1 MSQAEPTIDVS
12 NPAEPARATAPP
24 PHALHTPVQFLKG
37 VGPARAELL
46 RRLDLETTADVLFYF
61 PRDYQDLTDLRS
73 IADLEPD
80 KLISVRGVVEEIEL
94 RNTGPGRSLLG
105 VLLRD
110 GRLYLRALWFNQPYM
125 QEKFS
130 RGQEVLLAGKA
141 VLHGGR
147 WEMVHPRVQWLDA
160 DEPPPAGQMLPIY
173 PLTEGLTQG
182 NLRNIVRA
190 AIETHVEQLD
200 EVFPPEFLAEKRLWP
215 LRKALPA
222 IHFPANP
229 AELAQARRRFIYQEL
244 FILQLALAVKRQLQ
258 QSQAGAARLEADARI
273 DARIRRLFPFDLT
286 AGQDQVIRQIAID
299 MARPTPMNRLLQGDV
314 GSGKTI
320 VAVYA
325 MLLAV
330 AHGHQA
336 ALMAPTE
343 VLARQHARTLGRL
356 LAGSRVRLGML
367 TGGVTGKDRESLL
380 ARITAGEVDIVVGTQ
395 AIVRSEAEFARL
407 GLVVIDEQHKFGV
420 RQRALLKRAGA
431 DPHCLIMT
439 ATPIPRTL
447 TMTLY
452 GDLDVSTL
460 TDRPPGRQ
468 SIHTYLAAAADRP
481 KWWEFFRRKIREG
494 RQGYVIV
501 PLVEES
507 QQVATA
513 NLEATFEELTHD
525 QLADFRLGLI
535 HGRMSAEEKDDCMQ
549 AFAEGQTQVLVATT
563 VVEVGVDVPNATLM
577 TIAGAERFGLAQ
589 LHQLRGRI
597 SRGAHPGY
605 CCVLTDVKSDEVLDR
620 LMRFVETSDGFRL
633 SELDLELRGPGDML
647 GTRQHGLPPFRA
659 ADLLRDTAVL
669 AEARDDAAQMI
680 AGDPGL
686 RGPQHARLRRQVLA
700 RYGQALDLG
709 DVG

>member
-1 MSQAEPTIDVS
+1 MSPVEPTIDAS
-12 NPAEPARATAPP
+12 HPAESAATAALP

-46 RRLDLETTADVLFYF
+46 RKLDIETIANVLFYF

-80 KLISVRGVVEEIEL
+80 KLISIRGMVEETEL
-94 RNTGPGRSLLG
+94 RNRGPGRSLLG
-105 VLLRD
+105 VLVRE
-110 GRLYLRALWFNQPYM
+110 GRSYLRAMWFNQAYM
-125 QEKFS
+125 QEKFR

-141 VLHGGR
+141 ALHGGR
-147 WEMVHPRVQWLDA
+147 WEMVHPRVQWLNP
-160 DEPPPAGQMLPIY
+160 DEPPPAAQMLPIY
-173 PLTEGLTQG
+173 PLTDGLTQG

-190 AIETHVEQLD
+190 AIDTHVDQLD
-200 EVFPPEFLAEKRLWP
+200 EVFPAEFLAEKQLWP
-215 LRKALPA
+215 LRKALPL

-229 AELAQARRRFIYQEL
+229 AELAQARRRFVYQEL
-244 FILQLALAVKRQLQ
+244 FILQLALAVKRQMQ
-258 QSQAGAARLEADARI
+258 QSQAAAPPLAADARI
-273 DARIRRLFPFDLT
+273 DARIRRLFPFELT
-286 AGQDQVIRQIAID
+286 PGQEEVIRQIAAD

-336 ALMAPTE
+336 AIMAPTE

-356 LAGSRVRLGML
+356 LAGSRVRLGLL
-367 TGGVTGKDRESLL
+367 TGGVTGKDRESLQ
-380 ARITAGEVDIVVGTQ
+380 ARITAGEIDIVVGTQ
-395 AIVRSEAEFARL
+395 AIVRSEVEFAKL

-468 SIHTYLAAAADRP
+468 AIHTYLAAAADRP

-507 QQVATA
+507 EQVATA
-513 NLEATFEELTHD
+513 NLEATFEELTQD

-535 HGRMSAEEKDDCMQ
+535 HGRMSSEEKDDAMQ
-549 AFAEGQTQVLVATT
+549 AFADGQTQVLVATT

-605 CCVLTDVKSDEVLDR
+605 CCVQTDVKTDEVVDR
-620 LMRFVETSDGFRL
+620 LMRFVETTDGFRL
-633 SELDLELRGPGDML
+633 SELDLELRGPGDL
-647 GTRQHGLPPFRA
+647 FGTRQHGLPPLLA

-669 AEARDDAAQMI
+669 AEARDDAARMV
-680 AGDPGL
+680 AADPGL
-686 RGPQHARLRRQVLA
+686 RGPQHARLRRMVLS

>member
-1 MSQAEPTIDVS
+1 MSQVEPTIDAPNS
-12 NPAEPARATAPP
+12 AQPATAAPP
-24 PHALHTPVQFLKG
+24 PKGLHTPVQFLKG

-46 RRLDLETTADVLFYF
+46 QKLDLETIANVLFYF

-73 IADLEPD
+73 IADLEED
-80 KLISVRGVVEEIEL
+80 KLISVRGVVEETEL

-105 VLLRD
+105 VLIRE
-110 GRLYLRALWFNQPYM
+110 GRLYLRALWFNQTYM

-147 WEMVHPRVQWLDA
+147 WEMVHPRVQWLDP

-173 PLTEGLTQG
+173 PLTDGLTQG
-182 NLRNIVRA
+182 NLRNIVRG
-190 AIETHVEQLD
+190 AIEGHVEQLD
-200 EVFPPEFLAEKRLWP
+200 EVFPAEFLAEKKLWP
-215 LRKALPA
+215 LRRALPA

-229 AELAQARRRFIYQEL
+229 AELAQAKRRFIYQEL
-244 FILQLALAVKRQLQ
+244 FILQLALAVKRQMQ
-258 QSQAGAARLEADARI
+258 QSQASAAKLEADARI
-273 DARIRRLFPFDLT
+273 DARIRRLFPFELT
-286 AGQDQVIRQIAID
+286 PGQQQVIHQIAAD
-299 MARPTPMNRLLQGDV
+299 MARPMPMNRLLQGDV

-336 ALMAPTE
+336 AIMAPTE

-380 ARITAGEVDIVVGTQ
+380 TKINAGEIDIVVGTQ
-395 AIVRSEAEFARL
+395 AIVRSEVEFARL

-420 RQRALLKRAGA
+420 RQRALLKQAGA

-468 SIHTYLAAAADRP
+468 AVHTYLAAAADRP
-481 KWWEFFRRKIREG
+481 KWWEFFRRKIRDG

-525 QLADFRLGLI
+525 QLAEFRLGLI
-535 HGRMSAEEKDDCMQ
+535 HGRMSSEEKDDAMQ

-563 VVEVGVDVPNATLM
+563 VVEVGVDVANATLM

-605 CCVLTDVKSDEVLDR
+605 CCVLTDVKTDEVLDR
-620 LMRFVETSDGFRL
+620 LMRFVETTDGFRL
-633 SELDLELRGPGDML
+633 SELDLELRGPGDMF
-647 GTRQHGLPPFRA
+647 GTRQHGLPPFLA
-659 ADLLRDTAVL
+659 ADLLRDTGVL
-669 AEARDDAAQMI
+669 VEARDDAARMVS
-680 AGDPGL
+680 ADPGL
-686 RGPQHARLRRQVLA
+686 RGPQHARLRRMMLA

>member
-1 MSQAEPTIDVS
+1 MSQVEPTIDVS
-12 NPAEPARATAPP
+12 SSAESAAASAPP
-24 PHALHTPVQFLKG
+24 PRAMHTPVQFLKG

-46 RRLDLETTADVLFYF
+46 RKLDLETVANVLFYF
-61 PRDYQDLTDLRS
+61 PRDYQDFTDLRS

-80 KLISVRGVVEEIEL
+80 KLISVRGVVEETEL

-105 VLLRD
+105 VLVRD
-110 GRLYLRALWFNQPYM
+110 GRLYLRAMWFNQAYM
-125 QEKFS
+125 QQKFA

-141 VLHGGR
+141 SLHGGR
-147 WEMVHPRVQWLDA
+147 WEMVHPRVQWLDP
-160 DEPPPAGQMLPIY
+160 DERPPAGQMLPIY

-200 EVFPPEFLAEKRLWP
+200 EVFSAEFLAEKQLWP

-222 IHFPANP
+222 IHFPASP

-244 FILQLALAVKRQLQ
+244 FILQLALAVKRQTQ
-258 QSQAGAARLEADARI
+258 QSQAAAAQLEADARI
-273 DARIRRLFPFDLT
+273 DARIRRLFPFELT
-286 AGQDQVIRQIAID
+286 PGQEEVIRQIAAD

-343 VLARQHARTLGRL
+343 VLARQHARTFGRL

-380 ARITAGEVDIVVGTQ
+380 ARITAGEIDIVVGTQ
-395 AIVRSEAEFARL
+395 AIVRSEVEFARL

-468 SIHTYLAAAADRP
+468 AIHTYLAAAADRP

-513 NLEATFEELTHD
+513 NLESTFEELTHD

-535 HGRMSAEEKDDCMQ
+535 HGRMSSEEKDDAMQ

-563 VVEVGVDVPNATLM
+563 VVEVGVDVANATLM

-605 CCVLTDVKSDEVLDR
+605 CCVLTDVKSDEIIDR
-620 LMRFVETSDGFRL
+620 LMRFVETTDGFRL

-647 GTRQHGLPPFRA
+647 GTRQHGLPPFLA

-669 AEARDDAAQMI
+669 AEARDDAARMV
-680 AGDPGL
+680 AADPGL
-686 RGPQHARLRRQVLA
+686 RAPQHARLRRMVLA

>member
-1 MSQAEPTIDVS
+1 MSQVEPTIDVS
-12 NPAEPARATAPP
+12 RAAEAATAAPP
-24 PHALHTPVQFLKG
+24 PKGLHTPVQFLKG

-46 RRLDLETTADVLFYF
+46 HKLDLNTIANVLFYF

-73 IADLEPD
+73 IADLEED
-80 KLISVRGVVEEIEL
+80 KLISVRGIIEETEL

-105 VLLRD
+105 VLIRE
-110 GRLYLRALWFNQPYM
+110 GRLYLRALWFNQAYM

-147 WEMVHPRVQWLDA
+147 WEMVHPRVQWLDP

-173 PLTEGLTQG
+173 PLTDGLTQG

-190 AIETHVEQLD
+190 AVEGHVEQLD
-200 EVFPPEFLAEKRLWP
+200 EVFPAEFLAEKQLWP
-215 LRKALPA
+215 LRRSLPA

-229 AELAQARRRFIYQEL
+229 AELAQAKRRFIYQEL
-244 FILQLALAVKRQLQ
+244 FILQLALAVKRQMQ
-258 QSQAGAARLEADARI
+258 QSQASAAKLEADARI
-273 DARIRRLFPFDLT
+273 DARIRRLFPFELT
-286 AGQDQVIRQIAID
+286 PGQQQVIHQIAAD

-336 ALMAPTE
+336 AIMAPTE

-367 TGGVTGKDRESLL
+367 TGGVTGKDREALL
-380 ARITAGEVDIVVGTQ
+380 AKITAGEIDIVVGTQ
-395 AIVRSEAEFARL
+395 AIVRSEVEFARL

-420 RQRALLKRAGA
+420 RQRALLKQAGA

-468 SIHTYLAAAADRP
+468 AIHTYLAAAADRP

-525 QLADFRLGLI
+525 QLAEFRLGLI
-535 HGRMSAEEKDDCMQ
+535 HGRMSSEEKDDAMQ
-549 AFAEGQTQVLVATT
+549 AFSEGQTQVLVATT
-563 VVEVGVDVPNATLM
+563 VVEVGVDVANATLM

-597 SRGAHPGY
+597 SRGAHPGF
-605 CCVLTDVKSDEVLDR
+605 CCVLTDVKTDEVLDR
-620 LMRFVETSDGFRL
+620 LMRFVETTDGFRL
-633 SELDLELRGPGDML
+633 SELDLELRGPGDMF
-647 GTRQHGLPPFRA
+647 GTRQHGLPPFLA
-659 ADLLRDTAVL
+659 ADLLRDMGVL
-669 AEARDDAAQMI
+669 VEARDDAARMV
-680 AGDPGL
+680 AADPGL
-686 RGPQHARLRRQVLA
+686 RDPQHARLRRMMLA

>member
-1 MSQAEPTIDVS
+1 MIDDS
-12 NPAEPARATAPP
+12 GGPAAASAAAPP
-24 PHALHTPVQFLKG
+24 PRALHTPVQFLKG

-46 RRLDLETTADVLFYF
+46 NRLDLNTIADTLFYF

-73 IADLEPD
+73 IADLEED
-80 KLISVRGVVEEIEL
+80 KLISVRGIIEESEL

-105 VLLRD
+105 VLVRD
-110 GRLYLRALWFNQPYM
+110 ERRLYLRALWFNQPYM
-125 QEKFS
+125 LEKFS
-130 RGQEVLLAGKA
+130 RGQELLLTGKA

-147 WEMVHPRVQWLDA
+147 WEMVHPRVQWLDP

-182 NLRNIVRA
+182 NLRNIVRG
-190 AIETHVEQLD
+190 AIESHVEQLD
-200 EVFPPEFLAEKRLWP
+200 EVFTAEFLAHKQLWA
-215 LRKALPA
+215 LRQALPA

-229 AELAQARRRFIYQEL
+229 AELAHARRRFRYQEL
-244 FILQLALAVKRQLQ
+244 FILQLALAVKRQTQ
-258 QSQAGAARLEADARI
+258 QSQAAASRLEVDARI
-273 DARIRRLFPFDLT
+273 DARIRRLFPFELT
-286 AGQDQVIRQIAID
+286 AGQQDVIRQIAAD

-356 LAGSRVRLGML
+356 LATSRVRIGVL
-367 TGGVTGKDRESLL
+367 TGGVGGKDRESLL
-380 ARITAGEVDIVVGTQ
+380 ARITAGEIDIVVGTQ
-395 AIVRSEAEFARL
+395 AIVRSEVEFARL

-420 RQRALLKRAGA
+420 RQRALLKRAGG

-460 TDRPPGRQ
+460 SDRPPGRQ

-481 KWWEFFRRKIREG
+481 KWWDFFRRKIREG

-507 QQVATA
+507 ENVATA
-513 NLEATFEELTHD
+513 NLEATFEELTQD
-525 QLADFRLGLI
+525 QLAEFRLGLI
-535 HGRMSAEEKDDCMQ
+535 HGRMSAEEKDAAMQ
-549 AFAEGQTQVLVATT
+549 AFAEGRTQVLVATT

-597 SRGAHPGY
+597 TRGAHPGY
-605 CCVLTDVKSDEVLDR
+605 CCVLTDAKSDEVVDR
-620 LMRFVETSDGFRL
+620 LMRFVETTDGFRL

-659 ADLLRDTAVL
+659 ADLLRDAGLLT
-669 AEARDDAAQMI
+669 EARADAAQMV
-680 AGDPGL
+680 AADPGL
-686 RGPQHARLRRQVLA
+686 RSPEHAKLRRMVLA